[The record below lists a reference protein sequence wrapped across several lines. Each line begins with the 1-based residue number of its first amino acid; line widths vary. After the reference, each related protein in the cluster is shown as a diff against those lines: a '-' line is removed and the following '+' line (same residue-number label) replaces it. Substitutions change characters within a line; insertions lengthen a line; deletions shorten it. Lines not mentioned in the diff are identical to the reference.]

1 MIFVYMDE
9 GAEEVAR
16 IKCFEDVSG
25 TIAAIKTCDRIEIE
39 SQTYKL
45 ESISFEANKG
55 IVYVFM
61 DKE

>member
-1 MIFVYMDE
+1 MMIFVYMDD

-16 IKCFEDVSG
+16 MKSDNAVD
-25 TIAAIKTCDRIEIE
+25 TLAAIKACDRIEIE

-61 DKE
+61 DRE

>member
-1 MIFVYMDE
+1 MIFVYMDD

-16 IKCFEDVSG
+16 MKSGNAVDTLATIK
-25 TIAAIKTCDRIEIE
+25 ACDRIEIE
-39 SQTYKL
+39 AQTYKL

-61 DKE
+61 DRE